1 MPNDWTMPVIYNALV
16 SQPGTD
22 GNNKIISGPYNM
34 AFDASGNAWIGD
46 RVKGVVEVGPQGACP
61 HLQPGFGMVKG
72 VAVSPA
78 DGNVW
83 VSDYGNSLVYVLDSS
98 GTIVADPHQEDR

>member
-1 MPNDWTMPVIYNALV
+1 MPVIYKALV

-22 GNNKIISGPYNM
+22 GNNKVNSGPYNM

-46 RVKGVVEVGPQGACP
+46 RVKGVVEVGPRGAA
-61 HLQPGFGMVKG
+61 HTYNSGFGMVKG

-78 DGNVW
+78 DETIW
-83 VSDYGNSLVYVLDSS
+83 VSDYGNSIVDVLP
-98 GTIVADPHQEDR
+98 IR